1 MKTLI
6 ISIIVVLTFMQCKTK
21 NTEKNEQS
29 LVIEKIQDDTC
40 CHRNSDKQEQSLSS
54 NQITNYNLIGEKL
67 DSEKADEINNN
78 VTLNFIIIEQLSYD
92 IDKDGFKENIL
103 LEKLQIEKYE
113 EPGDFHRIRIE
124 FKDTCFSFYNSSGWV
139 KIENSANDYINDFT
153 SINKIN
159 SEYIVLS
166 KNNDNLLLFAF
177 GYVYASNPGLLS
189 IINLSMKEP
198 QLILNDN
205 FLLVKYEEDNP
216 IFITTRYFGEDEVYQ
231 RDTLMFNKNGYINLL
246 TQ

>member
-1 MKTLI
+1 MKWIFSIVI
-6 ISIIVVLTFMQCKTK
+6 IIALMQCKAKNSETK
-21 NTEKNEQS
+21 TEKIKEQS
-29 LVIEKIQDDTC
+29 VIVTEDQTYAK
-40 CHRNSDKQEQSLSS
+40 E
-54 NQITNYNLIGEKL
+54 LIGEPL
-67 DSEKADEINNN
+67 DSEIEIERKYDI
-78 VTLNFIIIEQLSYD
+78 TLKFSIIRIYEYD
-92 IDKDGFKENIL
+92 IDEDGTKERIIL
-103 LEKLQIEKYE
+103 DNLDEWND
-113 EPGDFHRIRIE
+113 PGDFHRIRIE

-139 KIENSANDYINDFT
+139 KIENSSNYYIPDFT
-153 SINKIN
+153 SINKID

-205 FLLVKYEEDNP
+205 YLLVKYEEHNP